1 MASSKS
7 PDDSLQT
14 VISFEVKVGGSALP
28 TGMVVLKLH
37 VKLEVNKI
45 ARAYI
50 SILGGK
56 SYENLF
62 PESENAIFAPGK
74 DVEISLGYAQK
85 NVKVFSGIITK
96 HSLDISTNYLSFSSR
111 NLLLLEASDKSIK
124 MTVGKKSE
132 IYEKKKDSDII
143 TTLLSTAGLTK
154 TVTATTLTHELI
166 SRHNCSDWE
175 FMLNRAKANGMIVLN
190 AMGAVTVLAPKSSG
204 TDVLKVTYGKDIKT
218 FRADLDASSQLQ
230 GVEAINYDIYSELE
244 VKQTGADSS
253 FNIPGSITGSELGKV
268 AAATKISLNVPVPV
282 LTQELKGHADAL
294 LAASRLR
301 RMSGEMSF
309 RGTTDVKLGCY
320 VTLAGFGKLF
330 NGLVYITGVEHL
342 VENGQF
348 VTKASFGLK
357 PEIFSASLHPE
368 LNLLPPIAG
377 LHVGIVK
384 KLDADPDKKNRIQVM
399 IPSLKSTGSGI
410 WAMLGHFHAGKNSGS
425 FFVPEL
431 NSEVIVGFIND
442 DPRFPVVLGS
452 LYSKNNTTQEKFTK
466 DNFIKS
472 IVTKAGTRLEFEDKD
487 KTFKV
492 ITPGKNMIFISDKDK
507 GVKIEDQNGNKIIT
521 SATGISIDSKKDI
534 KITAAG
540 KLELNGTK
548 GVTVKSSS
556 GDTEVSG
563 KNAKLKGSA
572 KVEVNGSAG
581 TDIKSSAAINIKGSM
596 VNVN

>member
-1 MASSKS
+1 MAAAKS
-7 PDDSLQT
+7 PDDSLQL
-14 VISFEVKVGGSALP
+14 VISFEVKVGGKALP
-28 TGMVVLKLH
+28 TGLVVLKVH

-45 ARAYI
+45 ARAYV

-96 HSLDISTNYLSFSSR
+96 HSLDISTSYLSYSSR

-154 TVTATTLTHELI
+154 TVKATTLTHALI

-175 FMLNRAKANGMIVLN
+175 FMLNRAKANGMVVLN
-190 AMGAVTVLAPKSSG
+190 AMGAVTVEAPKSSG
-204 TDVLKVTYGKDIKT
+204 TEVLTLTYGKDIKT
-218 FRADLDASSQLQ
+218 FRGDLDASSQLQ
-230 GVEAINYDIYSELE
+230 GVEAINYDTYDEKE
-244 VKQTGADSS
+244 VKQTGVDSK
-253 FNIPGSITGSELGKV
+253 FDIPGNITGSTLGKV

-309 RGTTDVKLGCY
+309 RGSTDVKLGCY
-320 VTLAGFGKLF
+320 LKLDGFGKLF

-342 VENGQF
+342 VENGQY

-357 PEIFSASLHPE
+357 PEVFSANPHAE

-377 LHVGIVK
+377 LHIGIVK

-399 IPSLKSTGSGI
+399 IPALKSTGSGI

-452 LYSKNNTTQEKFTK
+452 LYSKNNTTKEKFTA

-472 IVTKAGTRLEFEDKD
+472 IVTKGGTRLEFEDKD

-507 GVKIEDQNGNKIIT
+507 GVKIEDQNKNIIKT
-521 SATGISIDSKKDI
+521 SAAGISMDSDKDI
-534 KITAAG
+534 KITAKG

-548 GVTVKSSS
+548 GVVVKSSS

-563 KNAKLKGSA
+563 KNAKLKASA
-572 KVEVNGSAG
+572 KAEVNGSAG

>member
-28 TGMVVLKLH
+28 TGMVVLKLQ

-62 PESENAIFAPGK
+62 PESEEAIFAPGK
-74 DVEISLGYAQK
+74 DVEISIGYAQK

-96 HSLDISTNYLSFSSR
+96 HSLDISTNYLSYSSR
-111 NLLLLEASDKSIK
+111 NLLLLEASDLAIK

-132 IYEKKKDSDII
+132 IYEAKKDSDII

-154 TVTATTLTHELI
+154 TVTATTLSHTLI

-175 FMLNRAKANGMIVLN
+175 FMLNRAKANGMVVLN
-190 AMGAVTVLAPKSSG
+190 AMGAVTVIAPKSSG
-204 TDVLKVTYGKDIKT
+204 TDALTVTYGKDIKT
-218 FRADLDASSQLQ
+218 FRGNLDASSQLQ
-230 GVEAINYDIYSELE
+230 GVEAINYDIYTELE

-268 AAATKISLNVPVPV
+268 AAATKVSLNVPVPV

-301 RMSGEMSF
+301 RMIGEMSF
-309 RGTTDVKLGCY
+309 RGSTDVTLGCY
-320 VTLAGFGKLF
+320 ITLAGFGKLF

-342 VENGQF
+342 VENGQY

-357 PEIFSASLHPE
+357 PEIFSATLHPE

-384 KLDADPDKKNRIQVM
+384 KLDADPDKQNRIQVM
-399 IPSLKSTGSGI
+399 IPALKSTGSGI
-410 WAMLGHFHAGKNSGS
+410 WAMLGHFHAGKSSGS

-452 LYSKNNTTQEKFTK
+452 LYSKNNTPLETFTA

-472 IVTKAGTRLEFEDKD
+472 IVTKGGTRLEFEDKD

-507 GVKIEDQNGNKIIT
+507 GVKIEDQNGNTIVT
-521 SATGISIDSKKDI
+521 SADGISMNSDKDI

-540 KLELNGTK
+540 NLELTGTK
-548 GVTVKSSS
+548 GVKVTSSS
-556 GDTEVSG
+556 GDVTISG
-563 KNAKLKGSA
+563 KNATLKGSA

-581 TDIKSSAAINIKGSM
+581 ADIKSSSAINIKGSM

>member
-1 MASSKS
+1 MAAAKS
-7 PDDSLQT
+7 PDDSLQL
-14 VISFEVKVGGSALP
+14 VISFEVKVGGKALP
-28 TGMVVLKLH
+28 TGLVVLKVH

-62 PESENAIFAPGK
+62 PESENTIFAPGK
-74 DVEISLGYAQK
+74 DVEISIGYAQK
-85 NVKVFSGIITK
+85 NIKVFSGIITK
-96 HSLDISTNYLSFSSR
+96 HSLDISTNYLSYSSR
-111 NLLLLEASDKSIK
+111 HLLLLEASDKSIK

-154 TVTATTLTHELI
+154 TVAATTLTHELI

-190 AMGAVTVLAPKSSG
+190 AIGAVTVEVPKSSG
-204 TDVLKVTYGKDIKT
+204 TEVLTLTYGKDIKT
-218 FRADLDASSQLQ
+218 FRGDLDAGSQLQ
-230 GVEAINYDIYSELE
+230 GVEAINYDIYDEKE
-244 VKQTGADSS
+244 VKQTGVDSK
-253 FNIPGSITGSELGKV
+253 FDIPGSIKGSELGKV

-294 LAASRLR
+294 LSASRLR
-301 RMSGEMSF
+301 RMTGEMSF
-309 RGTTDVKLGCY
+309 RGSTDVKLGCY
-320 VTLAGFGKLF
+320 VKLAGLGKLF

-342 VENGQF
+342 VENGQYA
-348 VTKASFGLK
+348 TKVSFGLK
-357 PEIFSASLHPE
+357 PENFSANPNAE

-384 KLDADPDKKNRIQVM
+384 KLDADPGKKNRIQVM

-452 LYSKNNTTQEKFTK
+452 LYSKNNTTKEKFTA

-472 IVTKAGTRLEFEDKD
+472 IVTKGGTRLEFEDKD

-507 GVKIEDQNGNKIIT
+507 GVKIEDQNKNIIKT
-521 SATGISIDSKKDI
+521 SATGISMDSDKDI
-534 KITAAG
+534 KITAKG

-548 GVTVKSSS
+548 GVVVKSSS

-563 KNAKLKGSA
+563 KNAKLKASA

-581 TDIKSSAAINIKGSM
+581 ADIKSSAAINIKGSM

>member
-1 MASSKS
+1 
-7 PDDSLQT
+7 
-14 VISFEVKVGGSALP
+14 
-28 TGMVVLKLH
+28 
-37 VKLEVNKI
+37 VNKI

-62 PESENAIFAPGK
+62 PESENTIFAPGK
-74 DVEISLGYAQK
+74 DVEISIGYAQK

-154 TVTATTLTHELI
+154 TVTATTLTHALI

-175 FMLNRAKANGMIVLN
+175 FMLNRAKANGMVILN
-190 AMGAVTVLAPKSSG
+190 AMGAVTVIAPKASG
-204 TDVLKVTYGKDIKT
+204 TEATTVTYGKDIKT

-230 GVEAINYDIYSELE
+230 GVEAINYDIYTELE
-244 VKQTGADSS
+244 VKQTGVDSK
-253 FNIPGSITGSELGKV
+253 FDIPGSIKGSELGKV

-294 LAASRLR
+294 LSASRLR

-320 VTLAGFGKLF
+320 VKLAGFGKLF

-357 PEIFSASLHPE
+357 PEIFSGTLHAE

-452 LYSKNNTTQEKFTK
+452 LYSKNNTTLEKFTK

-492 ITPGKNMIFISDKDK
+492 ITPGKNMIFISDKAK
-507 GVKIEDQNGNKIIT
+507 GIKIEDQNGNIILT
-521 SATGISIDSKKDI
+521 SASGISIDSKKDI

-548 GVTVKSSS
+548 GVVVKSSS

-563 KNAKLKGSA
+563 KNAKLKASA

>member
-1 MASSKS
+1 MAAAKS

-14 VISFEVKVGGSALP
+14 VISFEVKVGGKALP
-28 TGMVVLKLH
+28 TGMIVLKVQ

-62 PESENAIFAPGK
+62 PESENTIFAPGK
-74 DVEISLGYAQK
+74 DVEISIGYAQK

-154 TVTATTLTHELI
+154 TVTATTLTHALI

-175 FMLNRAKANGMIVLN
+175 FMLNRAKANGMVVLN
-190 AMGAVTVLAPKSSG
+190 AMGAVTVIAPKASG
-204 TDVLKVTYGKDIKT
+204 TEATTVTYGKDIKT

-230 GVEAINYDIYSELE
+230 GVEAINYDIYTELE
-244 VKQTGADSS
+244 VKQTGVDSK
-253 FNIPGSITGSELGKV
+253 FDIPGSIKGSELGKV

-294 LAASRLR
+294 LSASRLR

-320 VTLAGFGKLF
+320 VKLAGFGKLF

-357 PEIFSASLHPE
+357 PEIFSGTLHAE

-452 LYSKNNTTQEKFTK
+452 LYSKNNTTLEKFTK

-492 ITPGKNMIFISDKDK
+492 ITPGKNMIFISDKAK
-507 GVKIEDQNGNKIIT
+507 GIKIEDQNGNIILT
-521 SATGISIDSKKDI
+521 SASGISIDSKKDI

-581 TDIKSSAAINIKGSM
+581 TDIKSSATINIKGSM

>member
-1 MASSKS
+1 MAAAKS

-28 TGMVVLKLH
+28 TGMVVLKLD

-62 PESENAIFAPGK
+62 PESEEAIFAPGK
-74 DVEISLGYAQK
+74 DVEISIGYAQK

-96 HSLDISTNYLSFSSR
+96 HSLDISTNYLSYSSR
-111 NLLLLEASDKSIK
+111 NLLLLEASDKAIK

-132 IYEKKKDSDII
+132 IYEAKKDSDII

-154 TVTATTLTHELI
+154 TVTATTLSHTLI

-175 FMLNRAKANGMIVLN
+175 FMLNRAKANGMVILN
-190 AMGAVTVLAPKSSG
+190 AMGAVTVIAPKSSG
-204 TDVLKVTYGKDIKT
+204 TAALTVTYGKDIKT
-218 FRADLDASSQLQ
+218 FRGDLDASSQLQ

-268 AAATKISLNVPVPV
+268 AAATTVSLNVPVPV

-301 RMSGEMSF
+301 RMNGEMSF
-309 RGTTDVKLGCY
+309 RGSTDVTLGCY
-320 VTLAGFGKLF
+320 ITLAGFGKLF

-357 PEIFSASLHPE
+357 PEIFSATLHPE

-399 IPSLKSTGSGI
+399 IPALKSTGSGI
-410 WAMLGHFHAGKNSGS
+410 WAMLGHFHAGKSSGS

-452 LYSKNNTTQEKFTK
+452 LYSKNNTPLETFTA

-472 IVTKAGTRLEFEDKD
+472 IVTKGGTRLEFEDKD

-507 GVKIEDQNGNKIIT
+507 GVKIEDQNGNKIVT
-521 SATGISIDSKKDI
+521 SATGISLDSDKDI

-540 KLELNGTK
+540 NLELTGTK
-548 GVTVKSSS
+548 GVKVTSSS
-556 GDTEVSG
+556 GDVTISG
-563 KNAKLKGSA
+563 KNATLKGSA

-581 TDIKSSAAINIKGSM
+581 ADIKSSSAINIKGSM

>member
-1 MASSKS
+1 MAAAKS
-7 PDDSLQT
+7 PDDSLQL
-14 VISFEVKVGGSALP
+14 VISFEVKVGGKVLP
-28 TGMVVLKLH
+28 KDLVVMKVH

-45 ARAYI
+45 ARAYV
-50 SILGGK
+50 SILGGN
-56 SYENLF
+56 SYKNIF
-62 PESENAIFAPGK
+62 PESEESTFAPGK
-74 DVEISLGYAQK
+74 DIEISIGYSQK
-85 NVKVFSGIITK
+85 NIKVFSGIITK
-96 HSLDISTNYLSFSSR
+96 HSLDIGPNYLSYSTR

-154 TVTATTLTHELI
+154 KVTATTLTHDLI

-175 FMLNRAKANGMIVLN
+175 FMLNRAKANGMVVLN
-190 AMGAVTVLAPKSSG
+190 AIGEVTVEAPKASG
-204 TDVLKVTYGKDIKT
+204 KEVLTLTYGKDIQT
-218 FRADLDASSQLQ
+218 FRGDLDASSQLQ
-230 GVEAINYDIYSELE
+230 GVEAINYDIYDEKE
-244 VKQTGADSS
+244 VKQTGVDSK
-253 FNIPGSITGSELGKV
+253 FDIPGNITGSTLGKV
-268 AAATKISLNVPVPV
+268 AAAAKVSLNVPVPV

-301 RMSGEMSF
+301 RMTGEISF
-309 RGTTDVKLGCY
+309 RGSTDVKLGCY
-320 VTLAGFGKLF
+320 LKLDGFGKLF
-330 NGLVYITGVEHL
+330 NGLVYITSVQHL
-342 VENGQF
+342 VENGEYQTN
-348 VTKASFGLK
+348 VSFGLK
-357 PEIFSASLHPE
+357 PEIFTNTPHAE

-384 KLDADPDKKNRIQVM
+384 KLDADPAKKNRIQVM

-452 LYSKNNTTQEKFTK
+452 LYSKNNTTKEKFTA

-472 IVTKAGTRLEFEDKD
+472 IVTKGGTRLEFEDKD

-507 GVKIEDQNGNKIIT
+507 GVKIEDQNKNIILT
-521 SATGISIDSKKDI
+521 SAKGISMDSDKDI
-534 KITAAG
+534 KITAKG

-548 GVTVKSSS
+548 GVVVKSSS

-563 KNAKLKGSA
+563 KNAKLKASA

-581 TDIKSSAAINIKGSM
+581 ADIKSSSAINIKGSM

>member
-1 MASSKS
+1 MAAAKS
-7 PDDSLQT
+7 PDDSLQL

-62 PESENAIFAPGK
+62 PESENDIFAPGK
-74 DVEISLGYAQK
+74 DVEISIGYAQK
-85 NVKVFSGIITK
+85 NIKVFSGIITK
-96 HSLDISTNYLSFSSR
+96 HSLDIATNYLSFSSR
-111 NLLLLEASDKSIK
+111 NLLLLEASDKSLK

-154 TVTATTLTHELI
+154 TVAATTLTHELI

-175 FMLNRAKANGMIVLN
+175 FMLNRTKANGMVVLN
-190 AMGAVTVLAPKSSG
+190 AMGAITVEAPKSSG
-204 TDVLKVTYGKDIKT
+204 TEVLTITYGKDIKT
-218 FRADLDASSQLQ
+218 FRGDLNAGNQLQ
-230 GVEAINYDIYSELE
+230 GVEAINYDIYNELE
-244 VKQTGADSS
+244 VKQTGADSK
-253 FNIPGSITGSELGKV
+253 FDIPGSLTGAVLGKV
-268 AAATKISLNVPVPV
+268 AAATKVSLNVPVPV

-301 RMSGEMSF
+301 RMTGEMSF
-309 RGTTDVKLGCY
+309 RGSTDVKLGSY
-320 VTLAGFGKLF
+320 IKLAGFGKLF

-342 VENGQF
+342 VENGQY
-348 VTKASFGLK
+348 VTKVSFGLK
-357 PEIFSASLHPE
+357 SEFFSAHPHEE

-452 LYSKNNTTQEKFTK
+452 LYSKNNTTQEKFTA

-472 IVTKAGTRLEFEDKD
+472 IVTKGGTRLEFEDKD

-507 GVKIEDQNGNKIIT
+507 GVKIEDQNGNKILT
-521 SATGISIDSKKDI
+521 SATGISMNSDKDI

-540 KLELNGTK
+540 KLELKGTK
-548 GVTVKSSS
+548 GVVVSSSS

-563 KNAKLKGSA
+563 KNTKLKASA

-581 TDIKSSAAINIKGSM
+581 TDIKSSSVINIKGSM

>member
-1 MASSKS
+1 
-7 PDDSLQT
+7 
-14 VISFEVKVGGSALP
+14 
-28 TGMVVLKLH
+28 
-37 VKLEVNKI
+37 
-45 ARAYI
+45 
-50 SILGGK
+50 
-56 SYENLF
+56 
-62 PESENAIFAPGK
+62 
-74 DVEISLGYAQK
+74 
-85 NVKVFSGIITK
+85 
-96 HSLDISTNYLSFSSR
+96 
-111 NLLLLEASDKSIK
+111 
-124 MTVGKKSE
+124 
-132 IYEKKKDSDII
+132 
-143 TTLLSTAGLTK
+143 
-154 TVTATTLTHELI
+154 
-166 SRHNCSDWE
+166 
-175 FMLNRAKANGMIVLN
+175 MLNRAKANGMVVLN
-190 AMGAVTVLAPKSSG
+190 AMGAVTVIAPKSSG
-204 TDVLKVTYGKDIKT
+204 TDVLTVTYGKDIKT

-294 LAASRLR
+294 LATSRLR
-301 RMSGEMSF
+301 RMTGEMSF
-309 RGTTDVKLGCY
+309 RGTTDVILGCY

-357 PEIFSASLHPE
+357 PEIFSATLHPE

-452 LYSKNNTTQEKFTK
+452 LYSKNNTTEEKFTA

-472 IVTKAGTRLEFEDKD
+472 IVTKGGTRLEFEDKD

-521 SATGISIDSKKDI
+521 SATGISMNSDKDI

-540 KLELNGTK
+540 KLELSGTK
-548 GVTVKSSS
+548 GVTVSASS
-556 GDTEVSG
+556 GDTTVSG
-563 KNAKLKGSA
+563 KNATLKGSA
-572 KVEVNGSAG
+572 KAEVNGSSG
-581 TDIKSSAAINIKGSM
+581 TDIKSSATINIKGSM

>member
-1 MASSKS
+1 MAAAKS
-7 PDDSLQT
+7 PDDSLQL
-14 VISFEVKVGGSALP
+14 VISFEVKVGGKALP
-28 TGMVVLKLH
+28 TGLVVLKVH

-45 ARAYI
+45 ARAYV

-62 PESENAIFAPGK
+62 PESENTIFAPGK

-96 HSLDISTNYLSFSSR
+96 HSLDISTSYLSYSSR

-154 TVTATTLTHELI
+154 TVAATTLTHALI

-175 FMLNRAKANGMIVLN
+175 FMLNRAKANGMVVLN
-190 AMGAVTVLAPKSSG
+190 AMGAVTVEAPKSSG
-204 TDVLKVTYGKDIKT
+204 TEALTLTYGKDIKT
-218 FRADLDASSQLQ
+218 FRGDLDASSQLQ
-230 GVEAINYDIYSELE
+230 GVEAINYDIYDEKE
-244 VKQTGADSS
+244 VKQTGVDSK
-253 FNIPGSITGSELGKV
+253 FDIPGNITGSTLGKV

-282 LTQELKGHADAL
+282 LTQELKGHADSL

-309 RGTTDVKLGCY
+309 RGSTDVKLGCY
-320 VTLAGFGKLF
+320 LKLDGFGKLF

-342 VENGQF
+342 VENGQY

-357 PEIFSASLHPE
+357 PEVFSANPHAE

-377 LHVGIVK
+377 LHIGIVK

-399 IPSLKSTGSGI
+399 IPALKSTGSGI

-452 LYSKNNTTQEKFTK
+452 LYSKNNTTKEKFTA

-472 IVTKAGTRLEFEDKD
+472 IVTKGGTRLEFEDKD

-507 GVKIEDQNGNKIIT
+507 GVKIEDQNKNIIKT
-521 SATGISIDSKKDI
+521 SATGISMDSDKDI
-534 KITAAG
+534 KITAKG

-548 GVTVKSSS
+548 GVVVKSSS

-563 KNAKLKGSA
+563 KNAKLKASA
-572 KVEVNGSAG
+572 KAEVNGSAG